1 MSDNIPQRPR
11 EDSELTR
18 YLKAY
23 VLNKDSSRQLQA
35 ERVKKNLE
43 VQVSMGELENLL
55 RSMDQSDARVQR
67 AMAKLQELKTA
78 IVMALDD
85 GKS

>member
-43 VQVSMGELENLL
+43 VQVLMGELENLL

>member
-67 AMAKLQELKTA
+67 SMAKLQELKTA

-85 GKS
+85 GKG

>member
-67 AMAKLQELKTA
+67 SMAKLQELKTA